1 MKLSSSTPLSTIIA
15 LARAGSLEHAWYQF
29 AAAGYDRRDDD
40 PAALNVKGRL
50 LKDRALRARGGER
63 RRLYLDSA
71 AAYRRSAELQPGTY
85 PLINAATLSLLSGDG
100 AQAAEIA
107 REVLERIEREPDE
120 PETPYWRGATIAEAL
135 LLLGRFEEAK
145 AALAEAIAAAPRAW
159 EDHASTLRQFV
170 LIHDELGAD
179 AAWLAILRPPL
190 SLSYS
195 GSAFTSIAAADSE
208 LRRKVAE
215 LVVRERVGFVFG
227 ALSAGAEIIAAEA
240 ALKAGAELH
249 VVLPGGTET
258 FARACV
264 EPAGGKWRGRF
275 DAVVDAAESLHMV
288 RPIGTPPGREML
300 VFAERVAA
308 GAARLNAERLM
319 STSLFLP
326 LSGEPG
332 VSELP
337 VPLQPGAQPP
347 EPGASAAPPLAL
359 LAVSVG
365 KSDEPGFERRLRAL
379 RDVLSGFERAAVE
392 PHLAGDDILVG
403 FEHVDEAA
411 RAAQAI
417 HASLRGNMPL
427 RIAGQYGF
435 SSLVRDPF
443 VNAARPSEVGTRI
456 LRAIA
461 EAAPPDTICVS
472 LDFAAAL
479 AAGSGGPSCAHWIGE
494 LHAFDGGTSIPLYA
508 LRPLV
513 SGD

>member
-1 MKLSSSTPLSTIIA
+1 MNSAAPLSTIIA

-50 LKDRALRARGGER
+50 LKDRALRARGEER
-63 RRLYLDSA
+63 RLLYLESA

-85 PLINAATLSLLSGDG
+85 PLINAATLSLLSGDRD
-100 AQAAEIA
+100 QAAEIA

-120 PETPYWRGATIAEAL
+120 PETPYWRGATVAEAL
-135 LLLGRFEEAK
+135 LLLGRFEDAQ
-145 AALAEAIAAAPRAW
+145 AALADAIAAAPRAW
-159 EDHASTLRQFV
+159 EDHASTLRQFI

-179 AAWLAILRPPL
+179 AAWLTILRPPL
-190 SLSYS
+190 SLAYS
-195 GSAFTSIAAADSE
+195 GSAVTSVEPADSE
-208 LRRKVAE
+208 LRSKIGE
-215 LVVRERVGFVFG
+215 LVVGERVGFVFG
-227 ALSAGAEIIAAEA
+227 SLSAGAEIIAAETA
-240 ALKAGAELH
+240 IEAGAELH
-249 VVLPGGTET
+249 VVLPGGTEA

-264 EPAGGKWRGRF
+264 EAAGGQWRERF
-275 DAVVDAAESLHMV
+275 DAVVDASESVHMV
-288 RPIGTPPGREML
+288 RPIGRPPGREML
-300 VFAERVAA
+300 VLAERVAA

-319 STSLFLP
+319 SSSLWLP

-332 VSELP
+332 VSELQM
-337 VPLQPGAQPP
+337 PLQPGAQPP
-347 EPGASAAPPLAL
+347 EQGAAAAPPLAL
-359 LAVSVG
+359 LALSVG
-365 KSDEPGFERRLRAL
+365 ESEEPEFEPRLRAL
-379 RDVLSGFERAAVE
+379 RDVLCGFERAVVE

-403 FEHVDEAA
+403 FKDADEAA
-411 RAAQAI
+411 RAARAVHI
-417 HASLRGNMPL
+417 SLRGHMPL
-427 RIAGQYGF
+427 RIAGHYGF
-435 SSLVRDPF
+435 IPLVHDPF
-443 VNAARPSEVGTRI
+443 LDAVRPSESGARI

-479 AAGSGGPSCAHWIGE
+479 ATGSGGPSCAHWIGE